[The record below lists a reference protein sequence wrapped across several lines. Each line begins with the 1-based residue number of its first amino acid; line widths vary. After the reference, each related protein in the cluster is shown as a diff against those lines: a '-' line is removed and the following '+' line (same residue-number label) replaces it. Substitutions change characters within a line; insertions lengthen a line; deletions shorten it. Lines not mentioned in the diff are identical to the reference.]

1 MGLQSCLSSVCGVTI
16 IIFLD
21 QDLFGNGKEQE
32 MREENGCL
40 FWIVFY
46 FCYFLEIFLKSKK
59 KEDQNQIMTMLFVFL
74 GKKKDDDGSC
84 KVADGTLP
92 STMVICHL
100 RYSVSWVVGFKPIR
114 Y

>member
-46 FCYFLEIFLKSKK
+46 FCYFLDFFKKKSKK
-59 KEDQNQIMTMLFVFL
+59 KEDQNQIITMLFVFL
-74 GKKKDDDGSC
+74 GKKK
-84 KVADGTLP
+84 
-92 STMVICHL
+92 
-100 RYSVSWVVGFKPIR
+100 R
-114 Y
+114 

>member
-1 MGLQSCLSSVCGVTI
+1 LSLAKTNGESCMGLQSCLSSVCGVMI

-74 GKKKDDDGSC
+74 GKQKK
-84 KVADGTLP
+84 
-92 STMVICHL
+92 
-100 RYSVSWVVGFKPIR
+100 R
-114 Y
+114 

>member
-1 MGLQSCLSSVCGVTI
+1 MYGLAIMLVERVGVTI

-46 FCYFLEIFLKSKK
+46 FCYFLDF
-59 KEDQNQIMTMLFVFL
+59 F
-74 GKKKDDDGSC
+74 
-84 KVADGTLP
+84 
-92 STMVICHL
+92 
-100 RYSVSWVVGFKPIR
+100 
-114 Y
+114 